1 MSQLKAGAALNYVI
15 IGINALVGLLYT
27 PYMLR
32 MLGQSEYGLFSLVSS
47 IIAYLTIM
55 DFGFTNAIV
64 RYTAKYRAEN
74 KVSEQYEMFGMFF
87 KIFFFIG
94 LAAFCF
100 GLVLYFNV
108 NNMFDKSMTPE
119 ELSTAKT
126 LLAILLVNLALTFP
140 LSIYGAIISA
150 YEDFIFQKVAQI
162 CRIVFS
168 TVVMIVI
175 LQIGYRA
182 VGLVVVQTAF
192 NIAFLLANM
201 IYCFKKIKIK
211 VVFGKMNWIFFREVL
226 IYSFWIFLCAITEQ
240 FYWNSGQWALGIFQ
254 STIMVAIFALAIQ
267 LKGMY
272 NLFSSA
278 ISSVFLPKVTRMV
291 TQNATKE
298 EMSSLFIRTGRLQY
312 AIMAYILVGFVIFG
326 QKFIQMWV
334 GDDYSSAYYI
344 VLMIFVCTT
353 IPAIQNLGNSILM
366 AYNLMRKKAV
376 IVVFASLLSFLA
388 IFPCAKYYGAIGCAV
403 PIFLCIVIA
412 YGPILNRVYSRN
424 VGISVKKFWIEI
436 LKMSVVPVIY
446 AVAGY
451 ILVPVDNII
460 SWKDFAVYVAIF
472 SAVYLPASYFF
483 MLNNSERN
491 YFISLARRIRRTAI
505 ARL

>member
-1 MSQLKAGAALNYVI
+1 M
-15 IGINALVGLLYT
+15 
-27 PYMLR
+27 
-32 MLGQSEYGLFSLVSS
+32 
-47 IIAYLTIM
+47 
-55 DFGFTNAIV
+55 
-64 RYTAKYRAEN
+64 
-74 KVSEQYEMFGMFF
+74 
-87 KIFFFIG
+87 
-94 LAAFCF
+94 
-100 GLVLYFNV
+100 
-108 NNMFDKSMTPE
+108 
-119 ELSTAKT
+119 
-126 LLAILLVNLALTFP
+126 
-140 LSIYGAIISA
+140 
-150 YEDFIFQKVAQI
+150 
-162 CRIVFS
+162 
-168 TVVMIVI
+168 
-175 LQIGYRA
+175 
-182 VGLVVVQTAF
+182 
-192 NIAFLLANM
+192 
-201 IYCFKKIKIK
+201 
-211 VVFGKMNWIFFREVL
+211 
-226 IYSFWIFLCAITEQ
+226 
-240 FYWNSGQWALGIFQ
+240 
-254 STIMVAIFALAIQ
+254 
-267 LKGMY
+267 
-272 NLFSSA
+272 
-278 ISSVFLPKVTRMV
+278 
-291 TQNATKE
+291 
-298 EMSSLFIRTGRLQY
+298 
-312 AIMAYILVGFVIFG
+312 IFG

-388 IFPCAKYYGAIGCAV
+388 IFPCAKYYGASGCAV
-403 PIFLCIVIA
+403 PIFLCIVVA